1 MKSDKSLSRPG
12 LVLATARDG
21 RKRAAQAMNRLRG
34 WLAAA
39 LLFGASAALAGES
52 LPAPQQAGGMSLFE
66 ALKKRASASGGDF
79 STAEVTREE
88 LSTLLWA
95 ASGLNRGE
103 KGWTVPMWRGVPPYC
118 RVYVAASNGVFLYD
132 WKNHGLEKIAD
143 ENIKGRIGKQDFVKK
158 AYYTLIFVSDAEIL
172 SQFDDEDITRDFS
185 HVAVGAMTQNVYL
198 ASAALRIGAR
208 YIHSMNKEEI
218 SRALK
223 LPPGDVPIALML
235 LGK

>member
-1 MKSDKSLSRPG
+1 MKDERECAGRCRPG
-12 LVLATARDG
+12 R
-21 RKRAAQAMNRLRG
+21 RRANAMNRLCG
-34 WLAAA
+34 FLLPLAATV
-39 LLFGASAALAGES
+39 LLGAPAALAGEP

-66 ALKKRASASGGDF
+66 ALKKRSSASGGDF
-79 STAEVTREE
+79 SPAEITREE

-103 KGWTVPMWRGVPPYC
+103 KGWTVPLWRGVPPYC
-118 RVYVAASNGVFLYD
+118 RVYVAADDGVFLYD
-132 WKNHGLEKIAD
+132 WKNHGLEKVSD
-143 ENIKGRIGKQDFVKK
+143 ENIKGRIGKQAFVKK
-158 AYYTLIFVSDAEIL
+158 AYYTLIFVSDEEIL
-172 SQFDDEDITRDFS
+172 SQFENEDITRDFG

-208 YIHSMNKEEI
+208 YVHSMNTEEI

-223 LPPGDVPIALML
+223 LPQGDIPIALML